1 MEHVVVVGAGL
12 GGLRTVEFLRAEG
25 FPGQISLVG
34 DEPHEPYDRP
44 PLSKQI
50 LAGQWPEE
58 RAVLHRGE
66 LADLDISVRLGACAL
81 GVDHAAVELSDG
93 TRLRYDTLVVATGVQ
108 PRRLPNQPDHPE
120 LHVLR
125 TLEDCRGLR
134 DSISRAR
141 SLLVVGAG
149 FIGAEVAATA
159 RMAGLEVTMLEA
171 LPAPF
176 ARVLGEQM
184 GQLCARLQAS
194 NGVTVRCGVRLES
207 FLDPSPDM
215 IREGNSGIAV
225 RLADGSVVTADCGVV
240 AVGTVVEGG
249 WLAGLGVPTDGGLS
263 CDATGLVEGTGNVYA
278 VGDIAA
284 WRHPTIG
291 DRPRIE
297 HWTSAA
303 EQAAVVAQQIAGK
316 QITRHADVVPY
327 FWSDQYGLTLQLAG
341 RCDLA
346 TSVEVLHDPGVIK
359 GTVTG
364 YFSAGAL
371 VAVLAFHAP
380 RLLNRYRT
388 LVAAG
393 ASEHE
398 VRSTATELASR

>member
-1 MEHVVVVGAGL
+1 MQHVVVVGAGL
-12 GGLRTVEFLRAEG
+12 GGLRTVEFLRAAG
-25 FPGQISLVG
+25 YSGRISFVG

-66 LADLDISVRLGACAL
+66 LTDLDVSLHLGSSAV
-81 GVDHAAVELSDG
+81 GVDHTAVELDDG
-93 TRLRYDTLVVATGVQ
+93 TRLRYDALVVASGVR
-108 PRRLPNQPDHPE
+108 PRRLPGQPDHPE

-134 DSISRAR
+134 GSMSRAR

-159 RMAGLEVTMLEA
+159 RTAGLEVTMLEA
-171 LPAPF
+171 LPVPF

-184 GQLCARLQAS
+184 GQLCARLQTD
-194 NGVTVRCGVRLES
+194 NGVTVRCGVRLEG
-207 FLDPSPDM
+207 FLGTSRD
-215 IREGNSGIAV
+215 GNGGIAA
-225 RLADGSVVTADCGVV
+225 RLADGSIVRADCGVV
-240 AVGTVVEGG
+240 GVGTVVDGG
-249 WLAGLGVPTDGGLS
+249 WLAGLGVPTDGGLL
-263 CDATGLVEGTGNVYA
+263 CDVNGLVEGTANVFA
-278 VGDIAA
+278 VGDVAA
-284 WRHPTIG
+284 WRHPTVG

-297 HWTSAA
+297 HWTSAT
-303 EQAAVVAQQIAGK
+303 EQAAVVAQRIAGIE
-316 QITRHADVVPY
+316 ITRQADTVPY
-327 FWSDQYGLTLQLAG
+327 FWSDQYGLTLQLVG

-359 GTVTG
+359 GTVAG
-364 YFSAGAL
+364 YFADGIL

-380 RLLNRYRT
+380 RLLNRYRR

-398 VRSTATELASR
+398 VRSTAAELNSR

>member
-1 MEHVVVVGAGL
+1 VEHVVVVGAGL
-12 GGLRTVEFLRAEG
+12 GGLRAVESLRAEG

-34 DEPHEPYDRP
+34 NEPHEPYDLP

-66 LADLDISVRLGACAL
+66 LADLDVSLYLGRSAVSVDRAG
-81 GVDHAAVELSDG
+81 VELADG
-93 TRLRYDTLVVATGVQ
+93 TRLRYDALVVATGVL
-108 PRRLPNQPDHPE
+108 PRRLTGQPDHPE

-134 DSISRAR
+134 ASISRAR

-159 RMAGLEVTMLEA
+159 RTAGLEVTMIEA
-171 LPAPF
+171 LPVPF

-184 GQLCARLQAS
+184 GQLCARLQTDH
-194 NGVTVRCGVRLES
+194 GVSVRCGVRLEGFADS
-207 FLDPSPDM
+207 N
-215 IREGNSGIAV
+215 GGIAA
-225 RLADGSVVTADCGVV
+225 RLADGNIVRADCGVV
-240 AVGTVVEGG
+240 GVGTVVDGG
-249 WLAGLGVPTDGGLS
+249 WLAGLGVPTEGGLL
-263 CDATGLVEGTGNVYA
+263 CDATGLVEGTGNIYA

-284 WRHPTIG
+284 WRHPTVG

-297 HWTSAA
+297 HWTSAT
-303 EQAAVVAQQIAGK
+303 EQAAVVAQRIAGTE
-316 QITRHADVVPY
+316 ITRQADVVPY
-327 FWSDQYGLTLQLAG
+327 FWSDQYGLTLQLIG

-359 GTVTG
+359 GTVAG
-364 YFSAGAL
+364 YFRAGTL

-380 RLLNRYRT
+380 RLLNRYRR

-393 ASEHE
+393 ANERE
-398 VRSTATELASR
+398 VRSTAAELGVR